1 MSGTLYVDKIITE
14 GPTLNLSGDI
24 AITRSSSSDAL
35 RITQTGTGN
44 ALVVEDSANPDSTPF
59 VVDANGKVVI
69 GTTEPLN
76 IISVTPSFQVVG
88 TTTAASQLQL
98 MRFSADVGGAAVNF
112 RKSRGSSIGDN
123 TLPNDGDIVGSIGF
137 WADDGTTQRNSALIA
152 GHIDGTPG
160 ASDMP
165 GRLVFSTTADGDDA
179 PTERMRIDS
188 FGRLLK
194 GLTAPLSVD
203 ANGTV
208 NFTQQLA
215 GANSTG
221 QLVYRGSNDAN
232 APKLYLGKSRGTYNS
247 PLMVNSGDVTGQ
259 IDFGGYDGDTTY
271 RNAIINAIVDGTPGA
286 NDMPGRLVFYTT
298 SSGSTSPE
306 ERMRITSDGKVG
318 IGTGSPSQE
327 LVLSKDQNATTALL
341 IENPSV
347 GTAAATQLQL
357 APEVGGLNLIAGS
370 STYTGSAITGGAS
383 GAGVYTSSLLTNGLS
398 VGTTAG
404 PLKFFAGSTTAER
417 MRIASDGKVGIGTDS
432 PSYKLHVVDG
442 GSSMNFRD
450 NGVVSELILNSENG
464 GSSALYFGDTADTV
478 RGGIVYDVS
487 DNSLQFRGYNNTE
500 RMRIDSSGKVG
511 IGTISP
517 NALLE
522 ISSLTGSATPTPT
535 ELRISTATAAASDWS
550 DSLPWGRMSFYG
562 ADASD
567 SGPKIQGSIDAV
579 SDSSTGGRMSMVF
592 NTSAPTTGTLT
603 ERMRID
609 SNGSVGIGM
618 IPVSS
623 TYSLST
629 VADKNVSIG
638 MPSNSWTKVGLRL
651 DSVTAAGILYTH
663 GSFRASWS
671 CNGYRDTSDQWT
683 SLGVNG
689 ASGAAM
695 IEQDPLGIIMFRTDA
710 TRTTGSPVTVNE
722 RMRIDAVGRVGIANT
737 SPQAFL
743 HVDAGGTIAAGIFSL
758 VGANTTNLSST
769 PPLLNVMYGSSL
781 RTWAPASDTEILI
794 ERNGSVAL
802 TLASTASSESSVNF
816 GDPDDENVG
825 EIIYSHADDSM
836 RFNTNAVEAMRI
848 TSAKNLKIGGTVV
861 RATTEGT
868 NQLVIFNGT
877 APVGTLANGVSFYAA
892 SGEARVM
899 DAAGNST
906 LLSPHDQATNEWIF
920 HSKHTPTG
928 KVLRIDVEKMLR
940 FINDHF
946 GLDMIQEFMEE

>member
-1 MSGTLYVDKIITE
+1 
-14 GPTLNLSGDI
+14 
-24 AITRSSSSDAL
+24 
-35 RITQTGTGN
+35 
-44 ALVVEDSANPDSTPF
+44 VVEDSANPDSSPF
-59 VVDANGKVVI
+59 VVNANGKVVVGAETIANIGAVVFAGITLI
-69 GTTEPLN
+69 GTSSDSGL
-76 IISVTPSFQVVG
+76 
-88 TTTAASQLQL
+88 
-98 MRFSADVGGAAVNF
+98 SAITQARYDNNSVGGRPTF
-112 RKSRGSSIGDN
+112 FKSRAANPSATPVSLINNDN
-123 TLPNDGDIVGSIGF
+123 ISTFQFYG
-137 WADDGTTQRNSALIA
+137 DDGSAGGTGVEAARITVAVDGEPTTIGA
-152 GHIDGTPG
+152 GPG
-160 ASDMP
+160 KDMP
-165 GRLVFSTTADGDDA
+165 GRLVFSTTADGA
-179 PTERMRIDS
+179 SSPT
-188 FGRLLK
+188 
-194 GLTAPLSVD
+194 
-203 ANGTV
+203 
-208 NFTQQLA
+208 
-215 GANSTG
+215 
-221 QLVYRGSNDAN
+221 
-232 APKLYLGKSRGTYNS
+232 
-247 PLMVNSGDVTGQ
+247 
-259 IDFGGYDGDTTY
+259 
-271 RNAIINAIVDGTPGA
+271 
-286 NDMPGRLVFYTT
+286 
-298 SSGSTSPE
+298 

-318 IGTGSPSQE
+318 IGTDSPSQE
-327 LVLSKDQNATTALL
+327 LVLSNDQNATTALL
-341 IENPSV
+341 IENPNA
-347 GTAAATQLQL
+347 GTAAAALIQLS
-357 APEVGGLNLIAGS
+357 PEAGTLNIIAGS

-383 GAGVYTSSLLTNGLS
+383 GAGVYTSSVLTNGLS

-417 MRIASDGKVGIGTDS
+417 MRIASDGKVGIGTTT
-432 PSYKLHVVDG
+432 PSFGIDLVSSSTF
-442 GSSMNFRD
+442 GSSISTTCTDATAAAGPYLNLFRD
-450 NGVVSELILNSENG
+450 SASPAVSDVIGAIYFDGKNSGATITTYAALETIISSPTTSAENG
-464 GSSALYFGDTADTV
+464 ILSFKTTSAGTYAERMRIDPSGNVGIGTTTVQGQLHIAPPNDQTTSIVVGRTVTNTDRFSRIGFTHYAGTTEEPVTGFNFFADSTRNLLSLGGGTSHNNAATELRFFTAVNNTTV
-478 RGGIVYDVS
+478 TG
-487 DNSLQFRGYNNTE
+487 TE

-550 DSLPWGRMSFYG
+550 DSLPWGRMSFYN

-579 SDSSTGGRMSMVF
+579 SDTSTGGRMSMVF
-592 NTSAPTTGTLT
+592 NTSAATTGTLT

-609 SNGSVGIGM
+609 SFGSVGIGM
-618 IPVSS
+618 IPVGS

-629 VADKNVSIG
+629 VADKHVSIG
-638 MPSNSWTKVGLRL
+638 MPSNSWSKPGLRL
-651 DSVTAAGILYTH
+651 DSGTNAGILYSH

-683 SLGVNG
+683 SLGING

-710 TRTTGSPVTVNE
+710 TRTTGNPLTVNE

-868 NQLVIFNGT
+868 NQLVMFNGT
-877 APVGTLANGVSFYAA
+877 APAGTLANGVSFYAA